1 MLHGDLYVFVH
12 VLGERRTEVM
22 CECLLNC
29 VHDRDDVCVME
40 RKTGRRMFCV
50 FLCHSE
56 RLCVCTLMRF

>member
-29 VHDRDDVCVME
+29 VHDRDDVCVGTKDRE
-40 RKTGRRMFCV
+40 KNV
-50 FLCHSE
+50 
-56 RLCVCTLMRF
+56 LCVSLS